1 MRKSI
6 KIVLTTLL
14 AFMLLFSFAQPVVF
28 ADDVSTI
35 TSDVSTITSGL
46 TKDKV
51 DPANSG
57 ATEIASKIISW
68 IWIISVIVAV
78 VVLMYTGLKF
88 IVGSTQEKAEYKK
101 SLVPIVVGVAI
112 LVFATTIVNVL
123 FSLGGN

>member
-35 TSDVSTITSGL
+35 TGEI